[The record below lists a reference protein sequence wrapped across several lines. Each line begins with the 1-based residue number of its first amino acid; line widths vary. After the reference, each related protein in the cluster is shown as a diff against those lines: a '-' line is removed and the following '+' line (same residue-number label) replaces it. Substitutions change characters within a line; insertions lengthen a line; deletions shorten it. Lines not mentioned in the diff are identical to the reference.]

1 MCMHTQC
8 TCVWY
13 MYVSLVLQDQGDYLV
28 TAENSA
34 GTSEALIKVTVL
46 KPTPP
51 EREDMFVGLVCHSL
65 VIGLAVAVV

>member
-1 MCMHTQC
+1 
-8 TCVWY
+8 

-51 EREDMFVGLVCHSL
+51 ERKDMFVGLVCHSL
-65 VIGLAVAVV
+65 VIILAVAVV